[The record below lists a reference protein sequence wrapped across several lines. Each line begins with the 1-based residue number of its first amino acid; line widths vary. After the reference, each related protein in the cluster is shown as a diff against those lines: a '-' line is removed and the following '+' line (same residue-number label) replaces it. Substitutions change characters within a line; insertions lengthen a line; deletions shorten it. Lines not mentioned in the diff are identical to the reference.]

1 MKFNVDNENIKIIN
15 NFMTEYLLAEDKR
28 KIYLQYQNYIEKIKP
43 IDFFYLS
50 LYQDERNFSIEKI
63 KESANKFVNIFHIPL
78 SKYAFTSHEDP
89 FLKAIVEENQKIKHH
104 LHNLK
109 KLLNKDDIINNLPI
123 IKIELTKLTD
133 LEKKWLKKENI
144 IFPRIEKN
152 IPSHKPLDVMWSLHD
167 DARKQLKIL
176 LFSFLEE
183 PFDIETFNK
192 RIGSFYYL
200 VFGIIQKEELILYP
214 VATKLLT
221 NEMLKEMYQESFL
234 YGYTFLELTPPLKDL
249 SKEFNQN
256 EFFFSKPN
264 GSLNLNQLNLIL
276 NNLPLNITYVDEND
290 KVLFYNETKT
300 RHFPRNP
307 SVIGR
312 LVENCHPPKSIDI
325 VKKII
330 KSFKNGEK
338 NTAEFYINYKDR
350 FISITYYA
358 IRDENNNYKGILET
372 SQDITD
378 IKKISKE
385 KRLLDW

>member
-1 MKFNVDNENIKIIN
+1 MNDFFNSN
-15 NFMTEYLLAEDKR
+15 NFL
-28 KIYLQYQNYIEKIKP
+28 
-43 IDFFYLS
+43 
-50 LYQDERNFSIEKI
+50 
-63 KESANKFVNIFHIPL
+63 V
-78 SKYAFTSHEDP
+78 
-89 FLKAIVEENQKIKHH
+89 
-104 LHNLK
+104 
-109 KLLNKDDIINNLPI
+109 
-123 IKIELTKLTD
+123 
-133 LEKKWLKKENI
+133 
-144 IFPRIEKN
+144 
-152 IPSHKPLDVMWSLHD
+152 
-167 DARKQLKIL
+167 
-176 LFSFLEE
+176 
-183 PFDIETFNK
+183 FDIETFNK

-276 NNLPLNITYVDEND
+276 NNLPLDITYVDEND